1 MLGRVRATYSFRDSW
16 HVAATPER
24 VRDVVIDLE
33 RYPLW
38 WPQVVAVASLGPDDA
53 RVLCRSVLPYTL
65 DLVLHAV
72 TRELPVLEV
81 EVSGDLAGSVRFA
94 VTAEGAGA
102 RLDFAQDVVVGGALA
117 TASWVARPLLTWNHE
132 QMLRGCAQ
140 GLAQRLDQRL
150 DQHAPE
156 TH

>member
-1 MLGRVRATYSFRDSW
+1 MRATYSFGDSW
-16 HVAATPER
+16 RVAASPER
-24 VRDVVIDLE
+24 VRDVVVDLE

-81 EVSGDLAGSVRFA
+81 EVSGDLAGSVRFT
-94 VTAEGAGA
+94 VTEEGTGA
-102 RLDFAQDVVVGGALA
+102 RLDFAQDVVVVGALA
-117 TASWVARPLLTWNHE
+117 VASRVARPLLTWNHE
-132 QMLRGCAQ
+132 QMMRGCRP
-140 GLAQRLDQRL
+140 GLAQRLA
-150 DQHAPE
+150 QHAPE